1 MTLLSVTDVHATYG
15 YVPVLIG
22 VELEL
27 RDNEILALL
36 GRNGVGKTTLM
47 RVLIGLL
54 KPSQGSVKL
63 DEQVVSG
70 LPAHRIARMGI
81 SYVPQGRGIFPK
93 LTVGENLI
101 LGTRATGQR
110 KPTIPEGV
118 FTYFPIL
125 KERINQQ
132 AGTLSGGEQ
141 QMLALGRGLC
151 GKPKIML
158 LDEPSEGIQPNIV
171 EKLGDIIID
180 IMDKTKIS
188 ILLVEQ
194 NLDLA
199 LRVAHRCLVM
209 DKGQIVYQGSPEEFE
224 DETVVKKH
232 LAI

>member
-1 MTLLSVTDVHATYG
+1 MSVLSVTDIHATYG
-15 YVPVLIG
+15 YVPVLMG
-22 VELEL
+22 VELDL
-27 RDNEILALL
+27 RESEILALL

-54 KPSQGSVKL
+54 KPSKGTVEL
-63 DEQVVSG
+63 DGKVVSG
-70 LPAHRIARMGI
+70 LPAHRIARLGI

-101 LGTRATGQR
+101 LGTRATGEKR
-110 KPTIPEGV
+110 PVIPEEV
-118 FTYFPIL
+118 FTYFPLL
-125 KERINQQ
+125 KDRIKQQ

-171 EKLGDIIID
+171 QQLGDLVVGIVE
-180 IMDKTKIS
+180 KTKIS
-188 ILLVEQ
+188 VLLVEQ

-199 LRVAHRCLVM
+199 RRMARRCMVM
-209 DKGQIVYQGSPEEFE
+209 DMGQIVHEGSPEEFE
-224 DETVVKKH
+224 DEALVKKY